1 MESQSS
7 ERGAA
12 GATPGGTGSSGA
24 GRPLVRAARDLWY
37 ACAGGRTARAGDP
50 AGALGL
56 PRIGR
61 RVTSKAHPPIAAA
74 LADRYTVERELGR
87 GGMATVYLAEEKKHG
102 RKARSRGCGPKS
114 RPRLGPHAFLGGMGT
129 PRRSHHPPTAPL

>member
-87 GGMATVYLAEEKKHG
+87 GGMATVYLAEEKKSWPQSRDQGAAARDHG
-102 RKARSRGCGPKS
+102 SAGHRALP
-114 RPRLGPHAFLGGMGT
+114 A
-129 PRRSHHPPTAPL
+129 